1 MDNLI
6 VETENDELM
15 HYGVKGMKW
24 GVRRK
29 RYLSKARSK
38 VRKLK
43 RERSKKKQERKAER
57 AVRKATKKISEQ
69 PKHKPISEMTDE
81 ELKVVIDRMDLER
94 KYKEAIAKNNPQS
107 DRGKKFVTN
116 VLERSGEQLVTQVL
130 NHYGAK
136 ALNKMINEKDSETG
150 ELKEIIFANNRKK

>member
-43 RERSKKKQERKAER
+43 RDRVKKKEEQKAER
-57 AVRKATKKISEQ
+57 AARKVAKKTSEQ
-69 PKHKPISEMTDE
+69 PKRKPVSEMSDE
-81 ELKVVIDRMDLER
+81 ELNAAIKRMQLER
-94 KYKEAIAKNNPQS
+94 QYKQLHAENNPSS
-107 DRGKKFVTN
+107 DRGKKFVVN
-116 VLERSGEQLVTQVL
+116 VLEKSGEQLATQVV
-130 NHYGAK
+130 NHYGAQ
-136 ALNKMINEKDSETG
+136 ALNKAIG
-150 ELKEIIFANNRKK
+150 EEVIFANNRKK

>member
-38 VRKLK
+38 VRKFK
-43 RERSKKKQERKAER
+43 RDRVKKKEEQKAKKTAEQTKRKP
-57 AVRKATKKISEQ
+57 V
-69 PKHKPISEMTDE
+69 SEMSDE
-81 ELKVVIDRMDLER
+81 ELNAAIKRMQLER
-94 KYKEAIAKNNPQS
+94 QYTQLHAENHPSS

-116 VLERSGEQLVTQVL
+116 VLEKSGEQLVTQVV

-136 ALNKMINEKDSETG
+136 ALNKAIG
-150 ELKEIIFANNRKK
+150 EGEVIFANNKKK